1 MQFKEQ
7 KAIYLQIAHRISDEI
22 VLGQYV
28 EEERIPSVREYAEL
42 MEVNAN
48 TVMRAFDYLQNK
60 ELIFNQRGRG
70 NFVSKDARKRI
81 IENRKDQ
88 FLSEYLT
95 DFFHQV
101 HTLDISI
108 DDIVKR
114 YKSYQENLSKNKK

>member
-28 EEERIPSVREYAEL
+28 EEGRIPSVREYAGL

-70 NFVSKDARKRI
+70 NFVAKGARKRI
-81 IENRKDQ
+81 IQNRQDQ
-88 FLSEYLT
+88 FLSEDLT
-95 DFFHQV
+95 DFFHKV
-101 HTLDISI
+101 YTLGIPMN
-108 DDIVKR
+108 DIVER
-114 YKSYQENLSKNKK
+114 YKSYQKNLSKNK